1 MKDIDISN
9 INKDFESRVR
19 LGIMSVLMVNEWV
32 NFNDMKQMLQLSDG
46 NLSSHTTALENKHY
60 LEVRKA
66 FVGKKPETSYRATVE
81 GKLSFQKHVEALAAL
96 IGKG

>member
-1 MKDIDISN
+1 VKDIDISN

-19 LGIMSVLMVNEWV
+19 LGIMSILMVNEWV
-32 NFNDMKQMLQLSDG
+32 NFNDMKQMLELSDG
-46 NLSSHTTALENKHY
+46 NLASHTAALENKHY

-66 FVGKKPETSYRATVE
+66 FVGKKTETSYRATTE
-81 GKLSFQKHVEALAAL
+81 GKFSFQKHIEALATL